1 MPLSGEDCALGALL
15 GAACGNAAGAGLER
29 AGGTVPLAQ
38 AQAAARAETEAMAR
52 VGPLQA
58 GGSLALA
65 VASLPLLQLLYFGL
79 RVLLWLT
86 AGLERL
92 GLL

>member
-1 MPLSGEDCALGALL
+1 
-15 GAACGNAAGAGLER
+15 
-29 AGGTVPLAQ
+29 
-38 AQAAARAETEAMAR
+38 MAR